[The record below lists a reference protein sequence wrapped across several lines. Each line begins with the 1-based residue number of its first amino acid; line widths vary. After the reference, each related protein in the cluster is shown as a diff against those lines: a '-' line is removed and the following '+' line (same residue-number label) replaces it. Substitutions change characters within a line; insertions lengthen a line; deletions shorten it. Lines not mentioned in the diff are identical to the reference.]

1 MERMSTLRAR
11 IARACLCMIAVV
23 PACSRGPTEGNAM
36 TIEDKRANHEAEIR
50 ELIDGLV
57 AAIRARNID
66 GVMSS
71 YATDLVAFD
80 IVPPLQ
86 FVGVSTY
93 KKPWQDVFEHFQTLD
108 YEVRDLH
115 ITAGDDVAFSHSLN
129 RLRGTMT
136 DGQTTELW
144 LRWTACYRK
153 IDGRWRIS
161 HMQASVP
168 VDLATGKAALD
179 LKP

>member
-1 MERMSTLRAR
+1 VLLGS
-11 IARACLCMIAVV
+11 ACLCIIALVT
-23 PACSRGPTEGNAM
+23 ACSRGPTAGNAM
-36 TIEDKRANHEAEIR
+36 TIEDKRTKNEAAIR

-57 AAIRARNID
+57 TAIRAKNID

-86 FVGVSTY
+86 FVGARAY
-93 KKPWQDVFEHFQTLD
+93 NKPWQDVFERYQKLD
-108 YEVRDLH
+108 YEVRDLR

-129 RLRGTMT
+129 RIHGTMT
-136 DGQTTELW
+136 NGQKTDLW
-144 LRWTACYRK
+144 LRSTACYCK
-153 IDGRWRIS
+153 IDGRWLIV
-161 HMQASVP
+161 HLQVSVP
-168 VDLATGKAALD
+168 VDLATGKAVLD